1 MWLVLELL
9 ECVLWL
15 DLIRASEQLQV
26 KQDDLSLTL
35 LDLQQFTL
43 DLPIMS
49 GRIPIGSAI
58 LLTLGITTLGYGIM
72 ACTSPIPPSLSL
84 NCCLY

>member
-72 ACTSPIPPSLSL
+72 ACTVPIPLSPSTV
-84 NCCLY
+84 CLY